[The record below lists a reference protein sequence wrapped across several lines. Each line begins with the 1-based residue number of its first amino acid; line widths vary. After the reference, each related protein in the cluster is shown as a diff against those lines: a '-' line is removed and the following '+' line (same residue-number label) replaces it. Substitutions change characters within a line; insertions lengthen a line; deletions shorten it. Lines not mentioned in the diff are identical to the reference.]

1 MFSVEPLI
9 NPYLWA
15 LGEAASTIAPGQEVA
30 GRYRVIAPQ
39 VWLDTQPDHPL
50 EPSDELHRELLP
62 YLFLYPHKLHIPVV
76 YDQCST
82 PQGTVVLLENAP
94 LEGAGS
100 LQPSL
105 QDSLTTATPLRQMN
119 WFWQILRLWEP
130 LSQCGVGASLL
141 VTDNLRVEGWRIR
154 LRELYAALG
163 KDAPL
168 GAGLD
173 VDRYSIGE
181 IPQPALHHLGQ
192 TWSSLANETHSSIR
206 GSLLAI
212 GEKLQSPDA
221 DYPELLAQTN
231 QLLLEQSAQSPLR
244 IQIAAATDRGP
255 QRDHNEDTSYPL
267 PQDLLK
273 RGIAPDSQLIPHLSI
288 VCDGLGGHE
297 GGEVASQIAVRTLKL
312 QMQALLSET
321 LTLTQPLSPDLV
333 MQQIAA
339 SIRVVNNLIDAQ
351 NNDQA
356 REARKRMGTTLVMA
370 LHLQQPQGGPV
381 GTSLDNPAHEV
392 YIASVGDSRA
402 YWITNRYCQCLTVDD
417 DVACRE
423 VRMGRST
430 YRTALQRLDAG
441 SLTQALGTRDG
452 DQLYVNLQRLILD
465 EDGVLLLC
473 SDGLSDH
480 GLVEQA
486 WAESIGPILA
496 ATNPLEEDA
505 QHWVGVANSRNGHD
519 NVSVVLSRC
528 RVTPDYPVLLGTE
541 AIEPLPTPAES
552 LTVASEALLANLD
565 ASPETVVEVI
575 AAEPKRGAGCW
586 LKGLGFLAL
595 LAAAA
600 SVGYIGVQQLNP
612 GGVRFPSWPTEPS
625 PAETLTP
632 LPSPASTVISPT
644 GVSPTGVS
652 PTGVS
657 PTGASPTSVSPTGV
671 SPTPGTVEPNG
682 ETFTGPPTIAPEA
695 TSATP
700 AATP

>member
-100 LQPSL
+100 LQPAL
-105 QDSLTTATPLRQMN
+105 TDSLADATPLRQMN
-119 WFWQILRLWEP
+119 WFWQMLRLWEP

-141 VTDNLRVEGWRIR
+141 VTDNLRIEGWRIR

-192 TWSSLANETHSSIR
+192 TWSRLAEETHSSIR
-206 GSLLAI
+206 GSLLAL

-244 IQIAAATDRGP
+244 IQVAAATDRGP
-255 QRDHNEDTSYPL
+255 QRDHNEDSSYPL
-267 PQDLLK
+267 PQDLLN
-273 RGIAPDSQLIPHLSI
+273 RGHSPDSQLIPHLSI

-321 LTLTQPLSPDLV
+321 LTLNQPLSPDLV

-339 SIRVVNNLIDAQ
+339 SIRVVNNLIDSQ

-370 LHLQQPQGGPV
+370 LHLQQPPAQAEAAS
-381 GTSLDNPAHEV
+381 TSATSPGNPGHEI

-452 DQLYVNLQRLILD
+452 DQLYVNLQRLVLD

-473 SDGLSDH
+473 SDGLSDN
-480 GLVEQA
+480 GLVEQS
-486 WAESIGPILA
+486 WAESISAIMA
-496 ATNPLEEDA
+496 ASNPLEEAA
-505 QHWVGVANSRNGHD
+505 QHWVEVANTRNGHD

-552 LTVASEALLANLD
+552 LTAASEALLAGID
-565 ASPETVVEVI
+565 SSPETELEVLT
-575 AAEPKRGAGCW
+575 PDVKRGGGCW
-586 LKGLGFLAL
+586 LKGFGFLAL

-600 SVGYIGVQQLNP
+600 GVGYIGIQQLNP
-612 GGVRFPSWPTEPS
+612 GGTRWLPPLPTAEPT
-625 PAETLTP
+625 PVAPLTP
-632 LPSPASTVISPT
+632 LSTAEPTPGSSPIGSPT
-644 GVSPTGVS
+644 GDLAPSPEG
-652 PTGVS
+652 
-657 PTGASPTSVSPTGV
+657 TSE
-671 SPTPGTVEPNG
+671 GTEPAG
-682 ETFTGPPTIAPEA
+682 ETFTGPPTIVPEA
-695 TSATP
+695 TATP
-700 AATP
+700 IDSSPAPIP